1 MTMREVQIPR
11 LNCLRCGYSWTPIR
25 SPVVHCSRCKSKY
38 WDVPRIRPFRLGTRL
53 GIEEVVLPHRS
64 AILDLAR
71 KYGVKELR
79 VFGSVRRREATTNS
93 DVDFL
98 VEWKRPV
105 SLLTYAGFR
114 SDLEDLLGRR
124 VDLANRGGLHPAIG
138 PRIEAEAVP
147 I

>member
-1 MTMREVQIPR
+1 MREAQIPR
-11 LNCLRCGYSWTPIR
+11 LICLRCGYSWTPVR
-25 SPVVHCSRCKSKY
+25 SPVVRCSRCKSKY
-38 WDVPRIRPFRLGTRL
+38 WDVPRIRPLRLGTRL
-53 GIEEVVLPHRS
+53 GIEEVVLPYRA